1 MNIFTQLQVDVL
13 IAAAVVALCLIVVL
27 VLRLT
32 RRHRAPPGPLPV
44 TAPLRPLAKTG
55 DYRKQGTTAAPYL
68 ESPDGRTQMPL
79 RLLTGAGSVIGR
91 GPSADLTVDSA
102 LPHAETVADRHARIC
117 QDEATGYV
125 MIEDL
130 DSANGV
136 FINGRR
142 APRKNLLKDRWTIG
156 LGSLTLVY
164 RDGNSDTGRL
174 E

>member
-32 RRHRAPPGPLPV
+32 RRHRALPGPLPV
-44 TAPLRPLAKTG
+44 
-55 DYRKQGTTAAPYL
+55 TAAPYL
-68 ESPDGRTQMPL
+68 ESPDGRMQMPL

-102 LPHAETVADRHARIC
+102 LPHAETVAERHARIC

>member
-27 VLRLT
+27 VLRVT
-32 RRHRAPPGPLPV
+32 RRHRALPGPP
-44 TAPLRPLAKTG
+44 PM
-55 DYRKQGTTAAPYL
+55 TAAPYL
-68 ESPDGRTQMPL
+68 ESPDGRMQMPL

-91 GPSADLTVDSA
+91 GPSADLTVNSA
-102 LPHAETVADRHARIC
+102 LPHAETVAERHARIC